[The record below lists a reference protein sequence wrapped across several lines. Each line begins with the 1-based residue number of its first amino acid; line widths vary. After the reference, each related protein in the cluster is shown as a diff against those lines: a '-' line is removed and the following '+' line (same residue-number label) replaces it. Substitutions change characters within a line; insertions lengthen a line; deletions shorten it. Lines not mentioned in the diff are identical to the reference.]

1 MGYGNAVRLAF
12 LLICCAV
19 PGLACSAAPRLEEM
33 ATCPRLWTGIAVA
46 PDGRVFVSF
55 PRWSAEVP
63 ISLGL
68 LQPDGSVR
76 PYPDEEWNGWQA
88 GEDPRS
94 KFVCLQS
101 VHVDGKGRL
110 WVLDPANPL
119 LRGIV
124 PGGSKLLR
132 INLATDEVE
141 RIIAFDADIAP
152 PASYL
157 NDVRVDAETE
167 TAYLTES
174 GLGALVVV
182 DLATGRARRLLA
194 DHSSTKAEPLA
205 IVIDGQTVPA
215 VVHADGIA
223 LDRANGWLYYQ
234 ALTGRTLYRVPT
246 ATLRDPDL
254 SAQDLAARVERFAAS
269 GVADGLLFAD
279 GAVYVSAL
287 EEGAIKKVDAQGKV
301 HLVVADERIL
311 WPDSFAR
318 GPDGRIWFTT
328 SQLHLGSHP
337 PAPYRI
343 FRLEGSAD

>member
-1 MGYGNAVRLAF
+1 M
-12 LLICCAV
+12 
-19 PGLACSAAPRLEEM
+19 
-33 ATCPRLWTGIAVA
+33 
-46 PDGRVFVSF
+46 
-55 PRWSAEVP
+55 
-63 ISLGL
+63 
-68 LQPDGSVR
+68 
-76 PYPDEEWNGWQA
+76 
-88 GEDPRS
+88 
-94 KFVCLQS
+94 
-101 VHVDGKGRL
+101 
-110 WVLDPANPL
+110 
-119 LRGIV
+119 
-124 PGGSKLLR
+124 PGGPKLLR
-132 INLATDEVE
+132 INLATNEVE

-152 PASYL
+152 PGSYL

-167 TAYLTES
+167 MAYLTES

-182 DLATGRARRLLA
+182 DLTTGRARRLLA
-194 DHSSTKAEPLA
+194 DHPSTKAEPLA

-246 ATLRDPDL
+246 AALRDPDL
-254 SAQDLAARVERFAAS
+254 SAQDLAARVEKFAAS

-287 EEGAIKKVDAQGKV
+287 EEGAIKRVDAQGKV

-311 WPDSFAR
+311 RPDSFAR

-328 SQLHLGSHP
+328 SQLHLGPHP
-337 PAPYRI
+337 PAPYRV